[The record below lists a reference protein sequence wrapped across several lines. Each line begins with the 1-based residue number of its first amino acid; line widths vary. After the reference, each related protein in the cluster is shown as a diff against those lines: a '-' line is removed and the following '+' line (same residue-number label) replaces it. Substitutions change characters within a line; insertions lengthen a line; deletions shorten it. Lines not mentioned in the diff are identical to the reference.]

1 MSLPSP
7 QRKPSRQR
15 LLRWIA
21 FSAYA
26 LLLLSLSSIPG
37 PNLPHEL
44 SRVNDKLL
52 HGTAYLGAG
61 LLARLATG
69 STPAATA
76 AVAVLGAIDE
86 NYQRLIPG
94 RTPDPRDWAAD
105 LVGGFLGA
113 LLTALVE
120 RYRNRKHPPRS
131 ASPARADLPKEEE
144 IREEG

>member
-7 QRKPSRQR
+7 QRKAAHRR
-15 LLRWIA
+15 RLRWIA
-21 FSAYA
+21 FAAYA
-26 LLLLSLSSIPG
+26 LLLLALSSIPG
-37 PNLPHEL
+37 RSLPQEL

-52 HGTAYLGAG
+52 HGIAYSGAG

-76 AVAVLGAIDE
+76 AVAALGAIDE

-113 LLTALVE
+113 LLAAAGT
-120 RYRNRKHPPRS
+120 RYRSRRPPPRS
-131 ASPARADLPKEEE
+131 ASPARADLSKEEE